1 MQRRETAA
9 CRLDAF
15 GRGADI
21 VSQGS
26 APASSSRTARSPSL
40 ADSLRASAAG
50 RSLTSPP
57 SVADAASE
65 DEAAAL
71 SRKALGAGCDDEPE
85 GMAQTAAVLAYVPQ
99 PPAAGGRLGDFATD
113 PDVERYLARG
123 DSGMRFEVLEE
134 DDFWSGLWSGCDL
147 VIAFKKLMK
156 EEFDFKGWHHG
167 YSALVC
173 LSRERELLAAC
184 WFIIDD
190 EEKCLYCPALA
201 TRELFR
207 SRGIGRLMVKEL
219 ERHSADS
226 RPHCEQRVLVAA
238 APGAVGLWQ
247 RWGYRECLNLRERE
261 LARAIER
268 KHHLFAASST
278 VPMLPRHRL
287 HTSLAF
293 EEYRSHHGDLTTLE
307 NEWGST
313 DSADAAG
320 AASTATQ
327 RRGGSTGSTARK
339 RRAARLRR
347 MGQAE

>member
-1 MQRRETAA
+1 
-9 CRLDAF
+9 
-15 GRGADI
+15 
-21 VSQGS
+21 
-26 APASSSRTARSPSL
+26 
-40 ADSLRASAAG
+40 
-50 RSLTSPP
+50 
-57 SVADAASE
+57 VADAASE
-65 DEAAAL
+65 GEAAAL

-85 GMAQTAAVLAYVPQ
+85 GMAQTAAVLAHVPQ
-99 PPAAGGRLGDFATD
+99 SPAAGERLGDSGATHD
-113 PDVERYLARG
+113 AAESEASSIARRV
-123 DSGMRFEVLEE
+123 SGARFEVLEE
-134 DDFWSGLWSGCDL
+134 DDFWSGFWSDCDL

-156 EEFDFKGWHHG
+156 EQFDFKGWHHG

-201 TRELFR
+201 THELFR

-219 ERHSADS
+219 ERHAADS

-238 APGAVGLWQ
+238 ALGTVGLWQ

-268 KHHLFAASST
+268 KHGLFAASST

-293 EEYRSHHGDLTTLE
+293 EEYRSHHGDLTALE
-307 NEWGST
+307 NEWGSA
-313 DSADAAG
+313 DSSSSSSSSSADAAG
-320 AASTATQ
+320 AASTAIH

>member
-1 MQRRETAA
+1 
-9 CRLDAF
+9 
-15 GRGADI
+15 
-21 VSQGS
+21 
-26 APASSSRTARSPSL
+26 
-40 ADSLRASAAG
+40 
-50 RSLTSPP
+50 
-57 SVADAASE
+57 VADAASE
-65 DEAAAL
+65 DEAANL
-71 SRKALGAGCDDEPE
+71 SRKALGAGCDDKPE
-85 GMAQTAAVLAYVPQ
+85 GMAQTAAVLAHVPQ
-99 PPAAGGRLGDFATD
+99 LPAAGERLGDSGATND
-113 PDVERYLARG
+113 AAESEASSIARRV
-123 DSGMRFEVLEE
+123 SGARFEVFEE
-134 DDFWSGLWSGCDL
+134 DDIWHDYDL
-147 VIAFKKLMK
+147 VIAFKELMK
-156 EEFDFKGWHHG
+156 EQFDFKGWHHG

-173 LSRERELLAAC
+173 LSKERELLAAC

-207 SRGIGRLMVKEL
+207 GRGIGRLMVKEL
-219 ERHSADS
+219 ERHAADS

-238 APGAVGLWQ
+238 APSTVGLWQ

-293 EEYRSHHGDLTTLE
+293 EEYRSHHGDLATLE

-327 RRGGSTGSTARK
+327 RRGGSTGARARK